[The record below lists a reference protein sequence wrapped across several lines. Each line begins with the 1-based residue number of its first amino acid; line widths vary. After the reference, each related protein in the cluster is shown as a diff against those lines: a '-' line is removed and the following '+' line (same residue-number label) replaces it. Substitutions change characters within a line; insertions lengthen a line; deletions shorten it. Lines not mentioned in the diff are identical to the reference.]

1 MKISNIFKTNTKK
14 KKKKNVFYSTGD
26 WHAKARSQEIPRIKG
41 KFGLEVWN
49 EAGQMVTEFCQENT
63 LVTANNFSHQHE
75 TDLHVDIDQIV
86 NIEIRLIM
94 FFTAEDGEALHSQ

>member
-1 MKISNIFKTNTKK
+1 
-14 KKKKNVFYSTGD
+14 
-26 WHAKARSQEIPRIKG
+26 
-41 KFGLEVWN
+41 
-49 EAGQMVTEFCQENT
+49 MVTEFCQENT